1 MNKDAKI
8 GVVIIL
14 LMVGVVVVLWG
25 RSEPTDQD
33 MALMSPEAEEGIGLP
48 PPARIPPLPAR
59 AGDPMHGGI
68 TALSP
73 DEGML
78 ALPDDALAIPDDTA
92 DTPGSSSGDDMT
104 IVIVPQAPPPPPAPK
119 TWTYTVANTDLGL
132 EQIAEQQ
139 LGKARRWNEIAKLNN
154 LSKPY
159 IIKVG
164 QKLVMP
170 PKEGVSEIAAAAP
183 ETRTTPA
190 APPSGTRKY
199 VVKVGDIGLI
209 QIARDE
215 LGAGNKWRQIAEL
228 NNLAAPYRIDVGQ
241 VLLLPE

>member
-14 LMVGVVVVLWG
+14 LMVGVVVILWG
-25 RSEPTDQD
+25 RSERADQD
-33 MALMSPEAEEGIGLP
+33 LALTPPESEAGTGVL
-48 PPARIPPLPAR
+48 PPARIPPPPAR
-59 AGDPMHGGI
+59 AGDTMHGGI
-68 TALSP
+68 TAVSP

-78 ALPDDALAIPDDTA
+78 ALADDALAIPDARPETPSGPDT
-92 DTPGSSSGDDMT
+92 T
-104 IVIVPQAPPPPPAPK
+104 IVIVPQTPPAPAPTPK
-119 TWTYTVANTDLGL
+119 TWTYTVADTDLGL
-132 EQIAEQQ
+132 EQIAADQ
-139 LGKARRWNEIAKLNN
+139 LGKARRWDEIAKLNH
-154 LSKPY
+154 LSPPY
-159 IIKVG
+159 MIKVG

-170 PKEGVSEIAAAAP
+170 PKDGTSEIAAATAEAQAAP
-183 ETRTTPA
+183 S

-215 LGAGNKWRQIAEL
+215 LGDANKWRRIAEL
-228 NNLAAPYRIDVGQ
+228 NNLAEPYRIKVGQ